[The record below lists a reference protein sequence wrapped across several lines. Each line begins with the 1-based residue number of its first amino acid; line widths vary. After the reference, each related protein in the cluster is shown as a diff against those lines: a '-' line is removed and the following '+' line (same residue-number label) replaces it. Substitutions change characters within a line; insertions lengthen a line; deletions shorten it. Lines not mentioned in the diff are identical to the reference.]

1 MEREPD
7 PGAALAMSA
16 QQRRMRVGG
25 LRPRSRARSQADAY
39 DRDVYDSVAQ
49 AAAELMIG
57 AYSSSFGMASRLLQ
71 HPVRGQVRNVYAL
84 VRLADEV
91 VDGRSGVQ
99 CPQRAGLLLDRLQ
112 ADVEDALTHG
122 DSVNPIVHAFASTAR
137 ECGIEVGLVA
147 PFFASMRAD
156 LTVREH
162 DAGSFAS
169 YVYGSAEVVGLM
181 CLRVF
186 LAPAGNS
193 GASPT
198 GVVDETSYEELAAG
212 ARRLGAAFQKINFL
226 RDLRDDHL
234 VRGRCYFPGIDPQ
247 HLTEA
252 DKHRLLDDID
262 ADLAAAA
269 GAIIRLPASS
279 RRAVATAYGV
289 FAELSRRLRA
299 TPAERI
305 VRERVRVPGSA
316 KLRIALMTSVK
327 SGRA

>member
-7 PGAALAMSA
+7 HGAALAMGT
-16 QQRRMRVGG
+16 QRRRMRVGG
-25 LRPRSRARSQADAY
+25 LRSRARSHAEADE
-39 DRDVYDSVAQ
+39 RDVYDSVAQ
-49 AAAELMIG
+49 EAAELMIG

-71 HPVRGQVRNVYAL
+71 HPVRAQVRNIYAL

-99 CPQRAGLLLDRLQ
+99 CPQRAGHLLDRLQ
-112 ADVEDALTHG
+112 TDVEDALTHG

-147 PFFASMRAD
+147 PFFASMRTD

-186 LAPAGNS
+186 LAPARNS
-193 GASPT
+193 AASTT
-198 GVVDETSYEELAAG
+198 GVVNETSYEELAVG
-212 ARRLGAAFQKINFL
+212 ARQLGAAFQKINFL

-269 GAIIRLPASS
+269 GAIVQLPASS

-305 VRERVRVPGSA
+305 VRERVRVPGSV
-316 KLRIALMTSVK
+316 KFRIALMTSVK
-327 SGRA
+327 GGRA

>member
-1 MEREPD
+1 
-7 PGAALAMSA
+7 
-16 QQRRMRVGG
+16 MRDHAK
-25 LRPRSRARSQADAY
+25 RSISRATSRADPY
-39 DRDVYDSVAQ
+39 HQDVYDAVSQ
-49 AAAELMIG
+49 AIAARMIG
-57 AYSSSFGMASRLLQ
+57 AYSSSFGMATRLLQ
-71 HPVRGQVRNVYAL
+71 QPVRDGVRNIYAL

-112 ADVEDALTHG
+112 ADVEEALTHG
-122 DSVNPIVHAFASTAR
+122 DSVNPIVHAFALTAR
-137 ECGIEVGLVA
+137 ECGIEAGLVS
-147 PFFASMRAD
+147 PFFDAMRTD

-162 DAGSFAS
+162 DAGSFAA

-186 LAPAGNS
+186 LTFAHD
-193 GASPT
+193 GAASAT
-198 GVVDETSYEELAAG
+198 GSVNGASYEELTVG
-212 ARRLGAAFQKINFL
+212 ARRLGAAFQKLNFL

-234 VRGRCYFPGIDPQ
+234 LRGRCYFPGIDPQ

-262 ADLAAAA
+262 ADLDAAAD
-269 GAIIRLPASS
+269 AIVELPASS

-299 TPAERI
+299 TPAERL
-305 VRERVRVPGSA
+305 VQERVRVPGPT
-316 KLRIALMTSVK
+316 KIRIALMASVRHE
-327 SGRA
+327 RA